1 MKVTGKQPHNISEL
15 TVGKTPGKG
24 GKADQSRPP
33 QAEETETAANR
44 TSLNIMSK
52 IRESIR
58 NEPDVRAERVAELR
72 AKVRRGD
79 VKVDPDKLAEKMI
92 AASLREDL
100 ERP

>member
-1 MKVTGKQPHNISEL
+1 MKVTGKQTHNISEL
-15 TVGKTPGKG
+15 TAGKTQGKG
-24 GKADQSRPP
+24 GKAAQSRPR

-44 TSLNIMSK
+44 TSLNTMSR

-58 NEPDVRAERVAELR
+58 NEPDVRTERVAELR
-72 AKVRRGD
+72 AKVKRGE

-92 AASLREDL
+92 AASLQEDL